1 MFTCRNC
8 EYWKV
13 AQGAGNRRTCPMWGR
28 LRWAGDPA
36 DECTRA
42 KFMTKYGE
50 EVVC

>member
-1 MFTCRNC
+1 
-8 EYWKV
+8 
-13 AQGAGNRRTCPMWGR
+13 MWGR